1 MNKAKKY
8 WKLFTTCFYISTFT
22 FGGGFVIIPL
32 MRRRFVEDLKW
43 LEENEM
49 MDLTAIA
56 QSSPGA
62 IAVNAAILTGFKIGS
77 VAGAMIAMLATV
89 LPPVII
95 ITVISFF
102 YNAFRENAVV
112 GAVMK
117 GMQAGVAAV
126 ICDVVIRMGSGVFK
140 EKNALFVIIMAA
152 AFILTFFL
160 DVNVIFIILGC
171 ILLSVCIF
179 LFKAAAKSKKRR
191 KSLSKNVNPTSLA
204 PSDGEQDAAQKEE
217 QALKSSAREAE
228 PAQGKQA
235 SEDKPLSGGE
245 KLTTGKQSTVTEQ
258 TLTPE
263 HTEKPEQKATPEQT
277 AMLEQTATPAE
288 DSGGKQTAT
297 SEHTENTEH
306 TATPEQSTV
315 SQQTLTL
322 DKTGNTEQTLA
333 PEHTE
338 NPEQKATPEQT
349 AMLEQTA
356 TPEQSTV
363 TEQTATLEQTG
374 NTEQTA
380 TDAEDSDS
388 KQITTPEKKELDSPK
403 EKAAPKKTVG
413 KSGKSVSPSEREKER
428 EK

>member
-228 PAQGKQA
+228 PEQGKQT
-235 SEDKPLSGGE
+235 SEDKPLSGG
-245 KLTTGKQSTVTEQ
+245 
-258 TLTPE
+258 
-263 HTEKPEQKATPEQT
+263 
-277 AMLEQTATPAE
+277 
-288 DSGGKQTAT
+288 KQTAT
-297 SEHTENTEH
+297 S
-306 TATPEQSTV
+306 
-315 SQQTLTL
+315 
-322 DKTGNTEQTLA
+322 
-333 PEHTE
+333 EHTE

-363 TEQTATLEQTG
+363 TQQTLTLDKTGNIEQTLAPEHTENPEQKASPEQTAMLEQTATPEQSTVTEQTLTLDKTG

-403 EKAAPKKTVG
+403 GKAAPKKTVG

>member
-8 WKLFTTCFYISTFT
+8 LKLFTTCFYISAFT

-32 MRRRFVEDLKW
+32 MRRKFVEDLKW

-62 IAVNAAILTGFKIGS
+62 IAVNAAILTGYKIGS

-102 YNAFRENAVV
+102 YNAFRQNAVV

-140 EKNALFVIIMAA
+140 QKNALFIVVMAA
-152 AFILTFFL
+152 AFVLTFFL

-179 LFKAAAKSKKRR
+179 LFKAAVKRKKRR
-191 KSLSKNVNPTSLA
+191 KNLSESGNQTSLI
-204 PSDGEQDAAQKEE
+204 PSDGQEDAAQEEASKTCLSEADSAQAKQTSEEE
-217 QALKSSAREAE
+217 QTSV
-228 PAQGKQA
+228 
-235 SEDKPLSGGE
+235 
-245 KLTTGKQSTVTEQ
+245 TVQLETPENNATEQ
-258 TLTPE
+258 DGIDKQCE
-263 HTEKPEQKATPEQT
+263 SIEQRADNKQRLNAEQT
-277 AMLEQTATPAE
+277 SVTAQLE
-288 DSGGKQTAT
+288 K
-297 SEHTENTEH
+297 SENN
-306 TATPEQSTV
+306 A
-315 SQQTLTL
+315 
-322 DKTGNTEQTLA
+322 TEQD
-333 PEHTE
+333 E
-338 NPEQKATPEQT
+338 
-349 AMLEQTA
+349 
-356 TPEQSTV
+356 
-363 TEQTATLEQTG
+363 
-374 NTEQTA
+374 
-380 TDAEDSDS
+380 SDY
-388 KQITTPEKKELDSPK
+388 PK
-403 EKAAPKKTVG
+403 EKAAPKTNIG
-413 KSGKSVSPSEREKER
+413 KGDKAVLPSEREKER

>member
-62 IAVNAAILTGFKIGS
+62 IAVNAAILTGYKIGS

-204 PSDGEQDAAQKEE
+204 ASDGEQDAAQKEE
-217 QALKSSAREAE
+217 QATKSSAREAE
-228 PAQGKQA
+228 PEQGKQT
-235 SEDKPLSGGE
+235 SEDKPLSDGE

-258 TLTPE
+258 TLTLDK
-263 HTEKPEQKATPEQT
+263 TGNTEQT
-277 AMLEQTATPAE
+277 LTP
-288 DSGGKQTAT
+288 
-297 SEHTENTEH
+297 EHTENTEQ

-315 SQQTLTL
+315 SQQTATL
-322 DKTGNTEQTLA
+322 DK
-333 PEHTE
+333 
-338 NPEQKATPEQT
+338 
-349 AMLEQTA
+349 
-356 TPEQSTV
+356 
-363 TEQTATLEQTG
+363 TG

-388 KQITTPEKKELDSPK
+388 KQTATPEKKELDSPE

>member
-62 IAVNAAILTGFKIGS
+62 IAVNAAILTGYKIGS

-204 PSDGEQDAAQKEE
+204 PSDEEQDAAQKEE
-217 QALKSSAREAE
+217 QATKSSAREAE
-228 PAQGKQA
+228 PEQGKQT
-235 SEDKPLSGGE
+235 SEDKPLSDGE

-258 TLTPE
+258 TLTLDKTGNTEQTLAPE
-263 HTEKPEQKATPEQT
+263 HTENPEQKA
-277 AMLEQTATPAE
+277 
-288 DSGGKQTAT
+288 S
-297 SEHTENTEH
+297 
-306 TATPEQSTV
+306 PEQSTV
-315 SQQTLTL
+315 TQQTLTL

-363 TEQTATLEQTG
+363 TEQSATLDKTG
-374 NTEQTA
+374 NTEKTA

-388 KQITTPEKKELDSPK
+388 KQITSPEKKELDSPK
-403 EKAAPKKTVG
+403 GKAAPKKTVG

>member
-8 WKLFTTCFYISTFT
+8 WKLFTTCFYISAFT

-32 MRRRFVEDLKW
+32 MRRKFVEDLKW

-49 MDLTAIA
+49 MDLAAIA

-228 PAQGKQA
+228 PAQGKQT
-235 SEDKPLSGGE
+235 SEDKPL
-245 KLTTGKQSTVTEQ
+245 
-258 TLTPE
+258 
-263 HTEKPEQKATPEQT
+263 
-277 AMLEQTATPAE
+277 
-288 DSGGKQTAT
+288 SGGKQTAT

-306 TATPEQSTV
+306 TATPEQTAMLEQTATPEQSTV

-349 AMLEQTA
+349 AMLEHTA

-363 TEQTATLEQTG
+363 TEQSATLEQTE

-388 KQITTPEKKELDSPK
+388 KQITTPEKKELDSSK

>member
-8 WKLFTTCFYISTFT
+8 WKLFTTCFYISAFT

-32 MRRRFVEDLKW
+32 MRRKFVEDLKW

-49 MDLTAIA
+49 MDLAAIA

-228 PAQGKQA
+228 PEQGKQT
-235 SEDKPLSGGE
+235 SEDKPLSGG
-245 KLTTGKQSTVTEQ
+245 
-258 TLTPE
+258 
-263 HTEKPEQKATPEQT
+263 
-277 AMLEQTATPAE
+277 
-288 DSGGKQTAT
+288 KQTAT
-297 SEHTENTEH
+297 LEQTENTEH
-306 TATPEQSTV
+306 TATPKQSTV
-315 SQQTLTL
+315 TEQTLTL

>member
-8 WKLFTTCFYISTFT
+8 WKLFTTCFYISAFT

-32 MRRRFVEDLKW
+32 MRRKFVEDLKW

-62 IAVNAAILTGFKIGS
+62 IAVNAAILTGYKIGS

-217 QALKSSAREAE
+217 QATKSSAREAE
-228 PAQGKQA
+228 PAQGKQT
-235 SEDKPLSGGE
+235 SEDKPL
-245 KLTTGKQSTVTEQ
+245 
-258 TLTPE
+258 
-263 HTEKPEQKATPEQT
+263 
-277 AMLEQTATPAE
+277 
-288 DSGGKQTAT
+288 SGGKQTAT

-363 TEQTATLEQTG
+363 SQQTLTLEQTE

-388 KQITTPEKKELDSPK
+388 KQITTPEKKELDSSK
-403 EKAAPKKTVG
+403 GKAAPKKTVG

>member
-8 WKLFTTCFYISTFT
+8 WKLFTTCFYISAFT

-62 IAVNAAILTGFKIGS
+62 IAVNAAILTGYKIGS

-179 LFKAAAKSKKRR
+179 LFKAAAKSRKSR

-217 QALKSSAREAE
+217 QATKSSAREAE
-228 PAQGKQA
+228 PAQGQQT
-235 SEDKPLSGGE
+235 SEDKPLSGG
-245 KLTTGKQSTVTEQ
+245 K
-258 TLTPE
+258 
-263 HTEKPEQKATPEQT
+263 
-277 AMLEQTATPAE
+277 
-288 DSGGKQTAT
+288 
-297 SEHTENTEH
+297 
-306 TATPEQSTV
+306 
-315 SQQTLTL
+315 
-322 DKTGNTEQTLA
+322 
-333 PEHTE
+333 
-338 NPEQKATPEQT
+338 
-349 AMLEQTA
+349 
-356 TPEQSTV
+356 
-363 TEQTATLEQTG
+363 QTATLEQTG

-380 TDAEDSDS
+380 TAAEDSDS

-403 EKAAPKKTVG
+403 GKAAPKKTVG

>member
-62 IAVNAAILTGFKIGS
+62 IAVNAAILTGYKIGS

-217 QALKSSAREAE
+217 QATKSSAREAE
-228 PAQGKQA
+228 PEQGKQT
-235 SEDKPLSGGE
+235 SEDKPLSDGE
-245 KLTTGKQSTVTEQ
+245 KLTTGKQSTVTE
-258 TLTPE
+258 
-263 HTEKPEQKATPEQT
+263 
-277 AMLEQTATPAE
+277 
-288 DSGGKQTAT
+288 
-297 SEHTENTEH
+297 
-306 TATPEQSTV
+306 
-315 SQQTLTL
+315 QTLTL

-338 NPEQKATPEQT
+338 NPEQT

-356 TPEQSTV
+356 TPEQKATPEQTAMLEHTATPEQSTV
-363 TEQTATLEQTG
+363 TEQSATLDKTG

-403 EKAAPKKTVG
+403 GKAAPKKTVG

>member
-8 WKLFTTCFYISTFT
+8 WKLFTTCFYISAFT

-32 MRRRFVEDLKW
+32 MRRKFVEDLKW

-49 MDLTAIA
+49 MDLAAIA

-179 LFKAAAKSKKRR
+179 LFKTAAKSKKRR

-228 PAQGKQA
+228 PAQGKQT
-235 SEDKPLSGGE
+235 SEDKPL
-245 KLTTGKQSTVTEQ
+245 
-258 TLTPE
+258 
-263 HTEKPEQKATPEQT
+263 
-277 AMLEQTATPAE
+277 
-288 DSGGKQTAT
+288 SGGKQTAT

-306 TATPEQSTV
+306 TATPEQ
-315 SQQTLTL
+315 
-322 DKTGNTEQTLA
+322 
-333 PEHTE
+333 
-338 NPEQKATPEQT
+338 T

-363 TEQTATLEQTG
+363 TEQSATLDKTG

-403 EKAAPKKTVG
+403 GKAAPKKTVG

>member
-8 WKLFTTCFYISTFT
+8 WKLFTTCFYISAFT

-228 PAQGKQA
+228 PEQGKQT
-235 SEDKPLSGGE
+235 SEDKPL
-245 KLTTGKQSTVTEQ
+245 
-258 TLTPE
+258 
-263 HTEKPEQKATPEQT
+263 
-277 AMLEQTATPAE
+277 
-288 DSGGKQTAT
+288 SGGKQTAT

-315 SQQTLTL
+315 TEQTLTL

-363 TEQTATLEQTG
+363 SQQTLTLEQTE
-374 NTEQTA
+374 NTEKTA

-388 KQITTPEKKELDSPK
+388 KQITTPEKKELDSSK

>member
-32 MRRRFVEDLKW
+32 MRRKFVEDLKW

-62 IAVNAAILTGFKIGS
+62 IAVNAAILTGYKIGS

-191 KSLSKNVNPTSLA
+191 KSLSKNVNPSSLA

-217 QALKSSAREAE
+217 QATKSSAREAE
-228 PAQGKQA
+228 PAQGQQT
-235 SEDKPLSGGE
+235 SEDKQFSY
-245 KLTTGKQSTVTEQ
+245 
-258 TLTPE
+258 
-263 HTEKPEQKATPEQT
+263 
-277 AMLEQTATPAE
+277 
-288 DSGGKQTAT
+288 DKQTAT

-356 TPEQSTV
+356 TPAEDSGGK
-363 TEQTATLEQTG
+363 QTATSEHTENTEHTATSEHTE

-380 TDAEDSDS
+380 T
-388 KQITTPEKKELDSPK
+388 PEKNGLDSPK
-403 EKAAPKKTVG
+403 GKDAPKKAVG
-413 KSGKSVSPSEREKER
+413 KSGKSVSPSEREKES

>member
-32 MRRRFVEDLKW
+32 MRRKFVEDLKW

-62 IAVNAAILTGFKIGS
+62 IAVNAAILTGYKIGS

-160 DVNVIFIILGC
+160 DLNVIFIILGC

-217 QALKSSAREAE
+217 QALKSSARGEE
-228 PAQGKQA
+228 PEQGKQT
-235 SEDKPLSGGE
+235 SEDKPL
-245 KLTTGKQSTVTEQ
+245 
-258 TLTPE
+258 
-263 HTEKPEQKATPEQT
+263 
-277 AMLEQTATPAE
+277 
-288 DSGGKQTAT
+288 SGGKQTAT

-315 SQQTLTL
+315 TEQTLTL
-322 DKTGNTEQTLA
+322 EQTGNTEQTLT

-363 TEQTATLEQTG
+363 SQQTATLEQTG

-403 EKAAPKKTVG
+403 GKAAPKKTVG

>member
-8 WKLFTTCFYISTFT
+8 WKLFTACFYISAFT

-32 MRRRFVEDLKW
+32 MRRKFVEDLKW

-49 MDLTAIA
+49 MDLAAIA

-179 LFKAAAKSKKRR
+179 LFKAAAKSRKRR
-191 KSLSKNVNPTSLA
+191 KSLSENVNPTSLA
-204 PSDGEQDAAQKEE
+204 ASDGEQDAAHKEE
-217 QALKSSAREAE
+217 QALKSSAREEE
-228 PAQGKQA
+228 PEQGKQT
-235 SEDKPLSGGE
+235 SEDKPLSDGKQTATSE
-245 KLTTGKQSTVTEQ
+245 HMENTEQIATPEQSTVTQQTATPKQSTVTEQ
-258 TLTPE
+258 SATLDKTGN
-263 HTEKPEQKATPEQT
+263 T
-277 AMLEQTATPAE
+277 EQTATSAE

-306 TATPEQSTV
+306 TATPEQ
-315 SQQTLTL
+315 L
-322 DKTGNTEQTLA
+322 
-333 PEHTE
+333 
-338 NPEQKATPEQT
+338 
-349 AMLEQTA
+349 
-356 TPEQSTV
+356 TV
-363 TEQTATLEQTG
+363 TEQTLTLEQTG

-388 KQITTPEKKELDSPK
+388 KQITTFEKNGLDSPK
-403 EKAAPKKTVG
+403 GKAAPKKTVG

>member
-8 WKLFTTCFYISTFT
+8 WKLFTTCFYISAFT

-49 MDLTAIA
+49 MDLAAIA

-217 QALKSSAREAE
+217 QALKSSAREEE
-228 PAQGKQA
+228 PAQGQQT
-235 SEDKPLSGGE
+235 SEDKPLSGG
-245 KLTTGKQSTVTEQ
+245 K
-258 TLTPE
+258 
-263 HTEKPEQKATPEQT
+263 H
-277 AMLEQTATPAE
+277 
-288 DSGGKQTAT
+288 TAT

-315 SQQTLTL
+315 
-322 DKTGNTEQTLA
+322 TEQTLT

-363 TEQTATLEQTG
+363 TEQSATLDKTG

-403 EKAAPKKTVG
+403 GKAAPKKTVG

>member
-32 MRRRFVEDLKW
+32 MRRKFVEDLKW

-204 PSDGEQDAAQKEE
+204 PSDGEQDAAHKEE
-217 QALKSSAREAE
+217 QALKSSAREEE
-228 PAQGKQA
+228 PEQGKQT
-235 SEDKPLSGGE
+235 SEEKPLS
-245 KLTTGKQSTVTEQ
+245 
-258 TLTPE
+258 
-263 HTEKPEQKATPEQT
+263 
-277 AMLEQTATPAE
+277 
-288 DSGGKQTAT
+288 DGKQTAT
-297 SEHTENTEH
+297 SEQSTVTQQTLTLEQTGNTEHTATSEHTENTEQTATSEHTGNTEH

-315 SQQTLTL
+315 TQQTLTL

-338 NPEQKATPEQT
+338 NTEQIATS
-349 AMLEQTA
+349 
-356 TPEQSTV
+356 EQSTV
-363 TEQTATLEQTG
+363 NQQTLTLEQTG

-380 TDAEDSDS
+380 T
-388 KQITTPEKKELDSPK
+388 PEKNGLDSPK
-403 EKAAPKKTVG
+403 GKAAPKKTVG
-413 KSGKSVSPSEREKER
+413 KSGKSVSPSEKEKES

>member
-8 WKLFTTCFYISTFT
+8 WKLFTTCFYISAFT

-32 MRRRFVEDLKW
+32 MRRKFVEDLKW

-49 MDLTAIA
+49 MDLAAIA

-217 QALKSSAREAE
+217 QALKSSARETE
-228 PAQGKQA
+228 PAQGQQT
-235 SEDKPLSGGE
+235 SEDKPL
-245 KLTTGKQSTVTEQ
+245 
-258 TLTPE
+258 
-263 HTEKPEQKATPEQT
+263 
-277 AMLEQTATPAE
+277 
-288 DSGGKQTAT
+288 SGGKQTAT

-315 SQQTLTL
+315 TQQTLTL
-322 DKTGNTEQTLA
+322 EQTGNTEQTLA

-363 TEQTATLEQTG
+363 SQQTLTLDKTG

-388 KQITTPEKKELDSPK
+388 KQITTPEKKELDSSK

>member
-32 MRRRFVEDLKW
+32 MRRKFVEDLKW

-228 PAQGKQA
+228 PEQEKQT
-235 SEDKPLSGGE
+235 SEDKPLSGGK

-258 TLTPE
+258 TLT
-263 HTEKPEQKATPEQT
+263 
-277 AMLEQTATPAE
+277 LEQT
-288 DSGGKQTAT
+288 
-297 SEHTENTEH
+297 
-306 TATPEQSTV
+306 
-315 SQQTLTL
+315 
-322 DKTGNTEQTLA
+322 GNT
-333 PEHTE
+333 
-338 NPEQKATPEQT
+338 
-349 AMLEQTA
+349 EQTA

-363 TEQTATLEQTG
+363 TEQSATLEQTE

-388 KQITTPEKKELDSPK
+388 KQITTPEKKELDSSK
-403 EKAAPKKTVG
+403 GKAAPKKTVG

>member
-228 PAQGKQA
+228 PEQGKQA
-235 SEDKPLSGGE
+235 SEDKPL
-245 KLTTGKQSTVTEQ
+245 
-258 TLTPE
+258 
-263 HTEKPEQKATPEQT
+263 
-277 AMLEQTATPAE
+277 
-288 DSGGKQTAT
+288 SGGKQTAT

-315 SQQTLTL
+315 TEQTLTL
-322 DKTGNTEQTLA
+322 DK
-333 PEHTE
+333 
-338 NPEQKATPEQT
+338 
-349 AMLEQTA
+349 
-356 TPEQSTV
+356 
-363 TEQTATLEQTG
+363 TG

-403 EKAAPKKTVG
+403 GKAAPKKTVG

>member
-8 WKLFTTCFYISTFT
+8 WKLFTTCFYISAFT

-49 MDLTAIA
+49 MDLAAIA

-62 IAVNAAILTGFKIGS
+62 IAVNAAILTGYKIGS

-191 KSLSKNVNPTSLA
+191 KSLSKNVNPASLA
-204 PSDGEQDAAQKEE
+204 PSDGEQDAAHKEE

-228 PAQGKQA
+228 PAQGKQT
-235 SEDKPLSGGE
+235 SEDKPL
-245 KLTTGKQSTVTEQ
+245 
-258 TLTPE
+258 
-263 HTEKPEQKATPEQT
+263 
-277 AMLEQTATPAE
+277 
-288 DSGGKQTAT
+288 SGGKQTAT

-322 DKTGNTEQTLA
+322 DKTGNIEQTLA

-338 NPEQKATPEQT
+338 NPEQKASPEQT

-363 TEQTATLEQTG
+363 TEQTLTLEQTG

-380 TDAEDSDS
+380 TLAEDSGG
-388 KQITTPEKKELDSPK
+388 KQTATSEHTENTEQTATPEKKELDSSK

>member
-8 WKLFTTCFYISTFT
+8 WKLFTTCFYISAFT

-62 IAVNAAILTGFKIGS
+62 IAVNAAILTGYKIGS

-191 KSLSKNVNPTSLA
+191 KSLSKNANPTSLA

-217 QALKSSAREAE
+217 QATKSSAREAE
-228 PAQGKQA
+228 PAQGQQT
-235 SEDKPLSGGE
+235 SEDKPLSGG
-245 KLTTGKQSTVTEQ
+245 KQTA
-258 TLTPE
+258 TPE
-263 HTEKPEQKATPEQT
+263 HTENA
-277 AMLEQTATPAE
+277 
-288 DSGGKQTAT
+288 
-297 SEHTENTEH
+297 EH

-315 SQQTLTL
+315 TEQTLTL

-338 NPEQKATPEQT
+338 NTEQKATPEQT

-363 TEQTATLEQTG
+363 TEQTLTLDKTG

-403 EKAAPKKTVG
+403 GKAAPKKTVG

>member
-62 IAVNAAILTGFKIGS
+62 IAVNAAILTGYKIGS

-228 PAQGKQA
+228 PAQGKQT
-235 SEDKPLSGGE
+235 SEDKPLS
-245 KLTTGKQSTVTEQ
+245 V
-258 TLTPE
+258 
-263 HTEKPEQKATPEQT
+263 
-277 AMLEQTATPAE
+277 
-288 DSGGKQTAT
+288 GKQTAT

-315 SQQTLTL
+315 TEQTLTL

-363 TEQTATLEQTG
+363 TEQSATLDKTG

-403 EKAAPKKTVG
+403 GKAAPKKTVG

>member
-8 WKLFTTCFYISTFT
+8 WKLFTTCFYISAFT

-32 MRRRFVEDLKW
+32 MRRKFVEDLKW

-49 MDLTAIA
+49 MDLAAIA

-228 PAQGKQA
+228 PEQGKQT
-235 SEDKPLSGGE
+235 SEDKPLSGGKQTATPE
-245 KLTTGKQSTVTEQ
+245 QSTVTEQ
-258 TLTPE
+258 TLTLEQTGNTEQTLAPE
-263 HTEKPEQKATPEQT
+263 HTENTEQKATPEQST
-277 AMLEQTATPAE
+277 VTEQN
-288 DSGGKQTAT
+288 AT

-315 SQQTLTL
+315 TEQNATL
-322 DKTGNTEQTLA
+322 DKTGNTE
-333 PEHTE
+333 
-338 NPEQKATPEQT
+338 K
-349 AMLEQTA
+349 TA
-356 TPEQSTV
+356 T
-363 TEQTATLEQTG
+363 A
-374 NTEQTA
+374 
-380 TDAEDSDS
+380 AEDSDS
-388 KQITTPEKKELDSPK
+388 KQITSPEKKELDSSK

-413 KSGKSVSPSEREKER
+413 KSGKSVSPSEREKES

>member
-8 WKLFTTCFYISTFT
+8 WKLFTTCFYISAFT

-32 MRRRFVEDLKW
+32 MRRKFVEDLKW

-49 MDLTAIA
+49 MDLAAIA

-204 PSDGEQDAAQKEE
+204 LSDGEQDAAQKED
-217 QALKSSAREAE
+217 QALKSSAREEE
-228 PAQGKQA
+228 PEQGKQT
-235 SEDKPLSGGE
+235 SEDKPL
-245 KLTTGKQSTVTEQ
+245 
-258 TLTPE
+258 
-263 HTEKPEQKATPEQT
+263 
-277 AMLEQTATPAE
+277 
-288 DSGGKQTAT
+288 SGGKQTAT

-322 DKTGNTEQTLA
+322 EQTGNIEQTLA

-363 TEQTATLEQTG
+363 TEQTLTLEQTG

-388 KQITTPEKKELDSPK
+388 EQITTPEKKELDSPK
-403 EKAAPKKTVG
+403 GKAAPKKTVG

>member
-8 WKLFTTCFYISTFT
+8 WKLFTTCFYISAFT

-32 MRRRFVEDLKW
+32 MRRKFVEDLKW

-62 IAVNAAILTGFKIGS
+62 IAVNAAILTGYKIGS

-126 ICDVVIRMGSGVFK
+126 ICDVVIRMGSGVIK

-228 PAQGKQA
+228 PAQGQQA
-235 SEDKPLSGGE
+235 SEDKPLSDGE

-258 TLTPE
+258 S
-263 HTEKPEQKATPEQT
+263 AT
-277 AMLEQTATPAE
+277 LEQTGNTE
-288 DSGGKQTAT
+288 QTLAP
-297 SEHTENTEH
+297 EHTENTEH

-315 SQQTLTL
+315 TEQSATL

-338 NPEQKATPEQT
+338 NTEQKATPEQT

-356 TPEQSTV
+356 TPEQTTV
-363 TEQTATLEQTG
+363 TEQTLTLDKTG

-403 EKAAPKKTVG
+403 GKAAPKKTVG

>member
-1 MNKAKKY
+1 
-8 WKLFTTCFYISTFT
+8 
-22 FGGGFVIIPL
+22 
-32 MRRRFVEDLKW
+32 
-43 LEENEM
+43 
-49 MDLTAIA
+49 
-56 QSSPGA
+56 
-62 IAVNAAILTGFKIGS
+62 
-77 VAGAMIAMLATV
+77 MIAMLATV

-217 QALKSSAREAE
+217 QATKSSAREAE
-228 PAQGKQA
+228 PEQGKQT
-235 SEDKPLSGGE
+235 SEDKPLSDGE

-258 TLTPE
+258 TLTLDKTGNTEQTLAPE
-263 HTEKPEQKATPEQT
+263 HTENPEQKA
-277 AMLEQTATPAE
+277 
-288 DSGGKQTAT
+288 S
-297 SEHTENTEH
+297 
-306 TATPEQSTV
+306 PEQSTV
-315 SQQTLTL
+315 TQQTLTL

-363 TEQTATLEQTG
+363 TEQTATLDKTG

-403 EKAAPKKTVG
+403 GKAAPKKTVG

>member
-32 MRRRFVEDLKW
+32 MRRKFVEDLKW

-160 DVNVIFIILGC
+160 DINVIFIILGC

-204 PSDGEQDAAQKEE
+204 LSDGEQDAAQKEE

-228 PAQGKQA
+228 PEQGKQA
-235 SEDKPLSGGE
+235 SEDKPLSGG
-245 KLTTGKQSTVTEQ
+245 
-258 TLTPE
+258 
-263 HTEKPEQKATPEQT
+263 
-277 AMLEQTATPAE
+277 
-288 DSGGKQTAT
+288 KQTAT
-297 SEHTENTEH
+297 LEQTENTEH
-306 TATPEQSTV
+306 TATPKQSTV
-315 SQQTLTL
+315 TEQTLTL

-363 TEQTATLEQTG
+363 SQQTATLEQTG

-403 EKAAPKKTVG
+403 GKAAPKKTVG

>member
-8 WKLFTTCFYISTFT
+8 WKLFTTCFYISAFT

-32 MRRRFVEDLKW
+32 MRRKFVEDLKW

-49 MDLTAIA
+49 MDLAAIA

-179 LFKAAAKSKKRR
+179 LFKAVAKSRKRR
-191 KSLSKNVNPTSLA
+191 KSLSVNVNPTSLA
-204 PSDGEQDAAQKEE
+204 PSDGEQDAAHKEE
-217 QALKSSAREAE
+217 QALKSSAREEE
-228 PAQGKQA
+228 PEQGKQTP
-235 SEDKPLSGGE
+235 EEKPL
-245 KLTTGKQSTVTEQ
+245 
-258 TLTPE
+258 
-263 HTEKPEQKATPEQT
+263 
-277 AMLEQTATPAE
+277 
-288 DSGGKQTAT
+288 SGGKQTAT
-297 SEHTENTEH
+297 PEHTENTEH

-315 SQQTLTL
+315 TEQTLTL
-322 DKTGNTEQTLA
+322 EQTENTEQTA
-333 PEHTE
+333 TSEHTE
-338 NPEQKATPEQT
+338 NPEQKATPEQ
-349 AMLEQTA
+349 
-356 TPEQSTV
+356 STV
-363 TEQTATLEQTG
+363 SQQTATLEQTG

-380 TDAEDSDS
+380 TDAEDSDGE
-388 KQITTPEKKELDSPK
+388 QITTPEKNGLDSSK

>member
-8 WKLFTTCFYISTFT
+8 WKLFTTCFYISAFT
-22 FGGGFVIIPL
+22 FGGGFVIVPL
-32 MRRRFVEDLKW
+32 MRRKFVEDLKW

-95 ITVISFF
+95 ITAISFF

-140 EKNALFVIIMAA
+140 EKNALFVIVMAA

-179 LFKAAAKSKKRR
+179 LFKAVAKSRKRR
-191 KSLSKNVNPTSLA
+191 KSLSENVNPTSLA
-204 PSDGEQDAAQKEE
+204 PSDGEQDAAHKEE
-217 QALKSSAREAE
+217 QALKSSAREEE
-228 PAQGKQA
+228 PEQGKQT
-235 SEDKPLSGGE
+235 SEEKPLSD
-245 KLTTGKQSTVTEQ
+245 GKQIATPEQSTVTQQ
-258 TLTPE
+258 TLT
-263 HTEKPEQKATPEQT
+263 
-277 AMLEQTATPAE
+277 LEQTGNTE
-288 DSGGKQTAT
+288 HTAT
-297 SEHTENTEH
+297 SEHTENT
-306 TATPEQSTV
+306 
-315 SQQTLTL
+315 
-322 DKTGNTEQTLA
+322 
-333 PEHTE
+333 
-338 NPEQKATPEQT
+338 
-349 AMLEQTA
+349 EQTA

-363 TEQTATLEQTG
+363 TQQTLTLEQTG

-380 TDAEDSDS
+380 TPEQSTVTQQTATSEHTENTEQTATSEYTENTE
-388 KQITTPEKKELDSPK
+388 QIATSEKNGLDSPK
-403 EKAAPKKTVG
+403 GKAAPKKTIG
-413 KSGKSVSPSEREKER
+413 KGGKSVSPSEREKES

>member
-49 MDLTAIA
+49 MDLAAIA

-62 IAVNAAILTGFKIGS
+62 IAVNAAILTGYKIGS

-126 ICDVVIRMGSGVFK
+126 ICDVVIRMGGGVFK

-204 PSDGEQDAAQKEE
+204 PSDGEQDAAHKEE
-217 QALKSSAREAE
+217 QATKSSAREAE
-228 PAQGKQA
+228 PEQGKQT
-235 SEDKPLSGGE
+235 SEDKPL
-245 KLTTGKQSTVTEQ
+245 
-258 TLTPE
+258 
-263 HTEKPEQKATPEQT
+263 
-277 AMLEQTATPAE
+277 
-288 DSGGKQTAT
+288 SGGKQTAT

-306 TATPEQSTV
+306 TATPEQTAV
-315 SQQTLTL
+315 TEQNATLEQ
-322 DKTGNTEQTLA
+322 TGNTEQTLA

-349 AMLEQTA
+349 AMLEHTA

-363 TEQTATLEQTG
+363 TEQSATLEQTE

-388 KQITTPEKKELDSPK
+388 KQITTPEKKELDSSK

>member
-8 WKLFTTCFYISTFT
+8 WKLFTTCFYISAFT

-32 MRRRFVEDLKW
+32 MRRKFVEDLKW

-49 MDLTAIA
+49 MDLAAIA

-228 PAQGKQA
+228 PAQGKQT
-235 SEDKPLSGGE
+235 SEDKPL
-245 KLTTGKQSTVTEQ
+245 
-258 TLTPE
+258 
-263 HTEKPEQKATPEQT
+263 
-277 AMLEQTATPAE
+277 
-288 DSGGKQTAT
+288 SGGKQTAT

-306 TATPEQSTV
+306 TATPEQTAMLEQTATPEQKATPEQTAMLEQTATPEQSTV

-349 AMLEQTA
+349 AMLEHTA

-363 TEQTATLEQTG
+363 TEQSATLEQTE

-388 KQITTPEKKELDSPK
+388 KQITTPEKKELDSSK

>member
-62 IAVNAAILTGFKIGS
+62 IAVNAAILTGYKIGS

-140 EKNALFVIIMAA
+140 EKNALFVIVMAA

-179 LFKAAAKSKKRR
+179 LFKAVAKSRKRR
-191 KSLSKNVNPTSLA
+191 KSLSENVNPTSLA
-204 PSDGEQDAAQKEE
+204 ASDGEQDAAHKEE
-217 QALKSSAREAE
+217 QALKSSAREEE
-228 PAQGKQA
+228 PEQGKQT
-235 SEDKPLSGGE
+235 SEEKPLS
-245 KLTTGKQSTVTEQ
+245 
-258 TLTPE
+258 
-263 HTEKPEQKATPEQT
+263 
-277 AMLEQTATPAE
+277 
-288 DSGGKQTAT
+288 DGKQTAT

-306 TATPEQSTV
+306 TATS
-315 SQQTLTL
+315 
-322 DKTGNTEQTLA
+322 
-333 PEHTE
+333 EHTE
-338 NPEQKATPEQT
+338 NT
-349 AMLEQTA
+349 EQTA

-363 TEQTATLEQTG
+363 NQQTLTLEHTENTEHTATSEHTENTEHTATSEHTENTEQTATSEQSTVTQQTLTLEQTG

-380 TDAEDSDS
+380 TDSEDSDS

-403 EKAAPKKTVG
+403 GKAAPKKTVG
-413 KSGKSVSPSEREKER
+413 KSGKSVSPSEREKES

>member
-8 WKLFTTCFYISTFT
+8 WKLFTTCFYISAFT

-32 MRRRFVEDLKW
+32 MRRKFVEDLKW

-49 MDLTAIA
+49 MDLAAIA

-62 IAVNAAILTGFKIGS
+62 IAVNAAILTGYKIGS

-228 PAQGKQA
+228 PAQGKQT
-235 SEDKPLSGGE
+235 SEDKPL
-245 KLTTGKQSTVTEQ
+245 
-258 TLTPE
+258 
-263 HTEKPEQKATPEQT
+263 
-277 AMLEQTATPAE
+277 
-288 DSGGKQTAT
+288 SGGKQTAT

-315 SQQTLTL
+315 TQQNATLEQTGNTEHTATSAEDSGGKQTATSEQSTVTQQTLTL

-363 TEQTATLEQTG
+363 TEQSATLDKTG

-403 EKAAPKKTVG
+403 GKAAPKKTVG

>member
-8 WKLFTTCFYISTFT
+8 WKLFTTCFYISAFT

-32 MRRRFVEDLKW
+32 MRRKFVEDLKW

-62 IAVNAAILTGFKIGS
+62 IAVNAAILTGYKIGS

-140 EKNALFVIIMAA
+140 EKNALFVIVMAA

-179 LFKAAAKSKKRR
+179 LFKAAAKSRKRR

-217 QALKSSAREAE
+217 QATKSSAREAE
-228 PAQGKQA
+228 PAQGQQA
-235 SEDKPLSGGE
+235 SEDKPLSGG
-245 KLTTGKQSTVTEQ
+245 KQTATGKQSTVTEQ
-258 TLTPE
+258 TLT
-263 HTEKPEQKATPEQT
+263 
-277 AMLEQTATPAE
+277 
-288 DSGGKQTAT
+288 
-297 SEHTENTEH
+297 
-306 TATPEQSTV
+306 
-315 SQQTLTL
+315 L
-322 DKTGNTEQTLA
+322 DKTGNTE
-333 PEHTE
+333 
-338 NPEQKATPEQT
+338 K
-349 AMLEQTA
+349 
-356 TPEQSTV
+356 
-363 TEQTATLEQTG
+363 
-374 NTEQTA
+374 TA
-380 TDAEDSDS
+380 TDAEDSDGE
-388 KQITTPEKKELDSPK
+388 QITTPEKNGLDSSK
-403 EKAAPKKTVG
+403 GKAAPKKTVG

>member
-62 IAVNAAILTGFKIGS
+62 IAVNAAILTGYKIGS

-204 PSDGEQDAAQKEE
+204 PSDGEQDAAHKEE

-228 PAQGKQA
+228 PAQGKQT
-235 SEDKPLSGGE
+235 SEDKPLS
-245 KLTTGKQSTVTEQ
+245 V
-258 TLTPE
+258 
-263 HTEKPEQKATPEQT
+263 
-277 AMLEQTATPAE
+277 
-288 DSGGKQTAT
+288 GKQTAT
-297 SEHTENTEH
+297 SEHTENPEQK
-306 TATPEQSTV
+306 ATPEQSTV
-315 SQQTLTL
+315 TEQTLTL

-363 TEQTATLEQTG
+363 SQQTLTLDKTG

-388 KQITTPEKKELDSPK
+388 KQITTPEKKELDSSK

>member
-8 WKLFTTCFYISTFT
+8 WKLFTTCFYISAFT

-32 MRRRFVEDLKW
+32 MRRKFVEDLKW

-49 MDLTAIA
+49 MDLAAIA

-191 KSLSKNVNPTSLA
+191 KSLSKNVNPTSSA

-228 PAQGKQA
+228 PAQGKQT
-235 SEDKPLSGGE
+235 SEDKPLS
-245 KLTTGKQSTVTEQ
+245 V
-258 TLTPE
+258 
-263 HTEKPEQKATPEQT
+263 
-277 AMLEQTATPAE
+277 
-288 DSGGKQTAT
+288 GKQTAT
-297 SEHTENTEH
+297 SEHTENPEH

-315 SQQTLTL
+315 TEQTLTL

-363 TEQTATLEQTG
+363 SQQTLTLEQTG

-403 EKAAPKKTVG
+403 GKAAPKKTVG